1 MNRYLSILLTLMLT
15 AVIASAQGK
24 GSETTAE
31 SEDVNVSDTMATPK
45 EDAIV
50 EIVTTEGPVIIKLY
64 GDTPLHR
71 DNFIKLAESGYYD
84 GLLFHRVIKDFMVQ
98 AGDPASRNASETA
111 SLGSGDPGYT
121 IPAEIHYPQHYHKY
135 GALAA
140 ARTGDAVNPERRS
153 SGSQFYIVTGTKIPA
168 AQLDVIEKRMSDAP
182 KQQYWRELMKMH
194 ADEIRTLQMNN
205 DRDGLEALKQK
216 LIAET
221 EEHVGNMTLPEQLKQ
236 DYTTIGGTPHLD
248 NQYTVFGEVI
258 KGMDTV
264 EKIQNSETGRN
275 DRPVNDI
282 KILSTKVIKK

>member
-1 MNRYLSILLTLMLT
+1 MNKLLILFLSVVLGMNV
-15 AVIASAQGK
+15 ACGQDKAAASVSGAPSE
-24 GSETTAE
+24 SETMT
-31 SEDVNVSDTMATPK
+31 TPK

-50 EIVTTEGPVIIKLY
+50 EIMTTEGPVTVLLY

-98 AGDPASRNASETA
+98 AGDPDSRDAA
-111 SLGSGDPGYT
+111 PGKSLGSGDPGYT
-121 IPAEIHYPQHYHKY
+121 IPAEINYPKHYHKY

-168 AQLDVIEKRMSDAP
+168 AQLDVLEKRMADGP
-182 KQQYWRELMKMH
+182 KQQYWRELMKKH
-194 ADEIRTLQMNN
+194 ADEIRALQQKG
-205 DRDGLEALKQK
+205 DREGLEALKQK
-216 LIAET
+216 LIEET
-221 EEHVGNMTLPEQLKQ
+221 ESHVGQMSLPEQLKQ

-248 NQYTVFGEVI
+248 NQYTVFGEVLN
-258 KGMDTV
+258 GMDTV

>member
-1 MNRYLSILLTLMLT
+1 MKKILSILMTLMLT
-15 AVIASAQGK
+15 AAIASARDK
-24 GSETTAE
+24 GGATAGE
-31 SEDVNVSDTMATPK
+31 VKDVNVSDAMTTIK

-50 EIVTTEGPVIIKLY
+50 EIVTTEGPITVKLY

-98 AGDPASRNASETA
+98 AGDPSSRDASANA

-153 SGSQFYIVTGTKIPA
+153 SGSQFYIVTGKKIPA
-168 AQLDVIEKRMSDAP
+168 AQLDVLEKRMSDAP
-182 KQQYWRELMKMH
+182 KQQYWRELMKTH
-194 ADEIRTLQMNN
+194 ADEIRNLQMNN
-205 DRDGLEALKQK
+205 DREGLEALKQK

-221 EEHVGNMTLPEQLKQ
+221 EAHVGDMSLPEQLKQ

-248 NQYTVFGEVI
+248 GQYTVFGEVLS
-258 KGMDTV
+258 GMDTV